1 MVSGRLCECA
11 QLLDCA
17 LILSTSPVFQPCH
30 MCGHQGLKL
39 TTAQLEWAFHFVHCC
54 FNVCFVLG
62 SHEPQTGLELAVWL
76 RLTLLTLL
84 CFILFWRQLLY
95 VALAVLKLIQ

>member
-1 MVSGRLCECA
+1 MC
-11 QLLDCA
+11 
-17 LILSTSPVFQPCH
+17 STS
-30 MCGHQGLKL
+30 GLCADTL
-39 TTAQLEWAFHFVHCC
+39 HISSLPTLSHVWAPRLKTDYSSTRVGLPFCSLL